1 MIVYEVIN
9 PSDPYTF
16 EAPDLEIAAAAIFL
30 IGGGHYAADPFDKD
44 QDRVPIFLLGGS
56 EEWVQEKFGADIEA
70 WFCRVKA
77 ERLPEV
83 CAALESFLY
92 GGLLAREDWK
102 GRTQDERAAYNE
114 RHRTSMNN
122 IGKRAFSIAAS
133 LRTESEAA

>member
-1 MIVYEVIN
+1 MGAYDVIN

-30 IGGGHYAADPFDKD
+30 VGGGHYAAEPFEKG
-44 QDRVPIFLLGGS
+44 QDRVPIFLFGGS
-56 EEWVQEKFGADIEA
+56 DEWAKEKFGADLET
-70 WFCRVKA
+70 WFNRLKA
-77 ERLPEV
+77 TRLPEI

-92 GGLLAREDWK
+92 GGRLAREDWQ
-102 GRTQDERAAYNE
+102 GRSIEERAAYNE

-133 LRTESEAA
+133 LRSEKEAA

>member
-1 MIVYEVIN
+1 MVAYEVVN

-30 IGGGHYAADPFDKD
+30 VGGGHYAADPFDED
-44 QDRVPIFLLGGS
+44 QDRVPIFLLGGA
-56 EEWVQEKFGADIEA
+56 EQWVQEKFGSDIET
-70 WFCRVKA
+70 WFGRVKA

-83 CAALESFLY
+83 CTALESFLY
-92 GGLLAREDWK
+92 GGRLAGEDWQ
-102 GRTQDERAAYNE
+102 GRTPEERAAYNE

-133 LRTESEAA
+133 LHAEREAA